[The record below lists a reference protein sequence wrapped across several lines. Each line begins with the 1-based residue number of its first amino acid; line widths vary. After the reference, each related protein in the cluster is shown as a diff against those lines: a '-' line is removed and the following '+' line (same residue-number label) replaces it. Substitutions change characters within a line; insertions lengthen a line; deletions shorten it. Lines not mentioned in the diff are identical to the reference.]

1 MRKEMN
7 RWLVITPPG
16 SPRCLGRLLP
26 SRMDP
31 GWNGGHRGC
40 CLPRDGPHHSAQPL
54 RELPHPRSSFCTDGA
69 VSCCS
74 LLPRGNILTLPG
86 HGGGGVGGGLVH
98 SLCTPLPS
106 QSNLASSPPEVPLCS
121 MQEGLLP
128 VNESHYP
135 IKPLHEVSSKGI
147 SCWKM

>member
-7 RWLVITPPG
+7 RRLVTTPPG
-16 SPRCLGRLLP
+16 SPQCLGRLLP

-31 GWNGGHRGC
+31 GWNRGHRGC
-40 CLPRDGPHHSAQPL
+40 CLPRDGPHHSPQPL
-54 RELPHPRSSFCTDGA
+54 LELPHPRSSFCTDGA

-74 LLPRGNILTLPG
+74 LLPRGNVLTLPG
-86 HGGGGVGGGLVH
+86 HGVGAGAQ
-98 SLCTPLPS
+98 SLHTPP
-106 QSNLASSPPEVPLCS
+106 QSVQLGKFTSRGASLQLL
-121 MQEGLLP
+121 QEGLLP
-128 VNESHYP
+128 VNEPHYP